1 MYSTQYG
8 NQLGLRFLEENRRA
22 HNLYLEMGADLGVV
36 GLLAFLA
43 IVTVTMAHLLIL
55 ARFWRERR
63 PDLSI
68 LAMGCL
74 MSLAAYLL
82 SGVFLQLSFQR
93 YFWILIALGNA
104 TIWVLRHER
113 TDEQQPSAA

>member
-1 MYSTQYG
+1 MRSVG
-8 NQLGLRFLEENRRA
+8 RS
-22 HNLYLEMGADLGVV
+22 DPPVV
-36 GLLAFLA
+36 RKTSP
-43 IVTVTMAHLLIL
+43 IVPTTIIAATSATMAHLLIL
-55 ARFWRERR
+55 ARFWREGR

-113 TDEQQPSAA
+113 TNQQQASAA